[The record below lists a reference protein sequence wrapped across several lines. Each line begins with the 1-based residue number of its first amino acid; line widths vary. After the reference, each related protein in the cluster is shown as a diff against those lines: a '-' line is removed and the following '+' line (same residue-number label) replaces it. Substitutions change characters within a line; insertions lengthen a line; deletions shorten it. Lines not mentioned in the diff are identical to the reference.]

1 MLFKSCS
8 RRDKAIRFQRFSTQS
23 SRVVLKTLNDK
34 KERKGKEKRETKT
47 IEGQCARARAR
58 MCMFVFES
66 VTRSKARILAI
77 EPRQWL
83 AHGGESGDG
92 GWESLVTV

>member
-1 MLFKSCS
+1 
-8 RRDKAIRFQRFSTQS
+8 
-23 SRVVLKTLNDK
+23 
-34 KERKGKEKRETKT
+34 
-47 IEGQCARARAR
+47 

-83 AHGGESGDG
+83 AHGGESGDE

>member
-1 MLFKSCS
+1 M
-8 RRDKAIRFQRFSTQS
+8 
-23 SRVVLKTLNDK
+23 VK
-34 KERKGKEKRETKT
+34 KKGREKKREKRRQSK
-47 IEGQCARARAR
+47 GSARARACV
-58 MCMFVFES
+58 CMFVFES

>member
-1 MLFKSCS
+1 M
-8 RRDKAIRFQRFSTQS
+8 
-23 SRVVLKTLNDK
+23 VK
-34 KERKGKEKRETKT
+34 KKGREKKREKRRQSK
-47 IEGQCARARAR
+47 GSARARAGVCV
-58 MCMFVFES
+58 CMFVFES

>member
-1 MLFKSCS
+1 M
-8 RRDKAIRFQRFSTQS
+8 
-23 SRVVLKTLNDK
+23 VK
-34 KERKGKEKRETKT
+34 KKGREKKREKRRQSK
-47 IEGQCARARAR
+47 GSARACV
-58 MCMFVFES
+58 CMFVFES

>member
-1 MLFKSCS
+1 M
-8 RRDKAIRFQRFSTQS
+8 
-23 SRVVLKTLNDK
+23 VK
-34 KERKGKEKRETKT
+34 KKGREKRREKRRQSK
-47 IEGQCARARAR
+47 GSARARVR